1 MTTIHLSKHSAKRF
15 PTKNHRQPN
24 YGFTNRNETDF
35 NKEISRIVDVR
46 AIMKSTSEQ
55 RLMKRDVGE
64 RQDRIVALGDVIARN
79 RQWRE

>member
-1 MTTIHLSKHSAKRF
+1 
-15 PTKNHRQPN
+15 
-24 YGFTNRNETDF
+24 
-35 NKEISRIVDVR
+35 
-46 AIMKSTSEQ
+46 MKSTSEQ